1 MEELNFKLFYGFLNS
16 IKSFLW
22 IGLIIDETTDS
33 SIKISTCYTDY
44 LFIWLIKL

>member
-33 SIKISTCYTDY
+33 SIKKVHAIQTIFLSG
-44 LFIWLIKL
+44 